1 MVPRPSCLPL
11 LTRASERIILHP
23 LLAQAEQGDVSG
35 RLSTKDRQTKPLLLI
50 RFSSQT
56 SLSPSDLC
64 TPAGQPGPKAF
75 LLGILFK

>member
-11 LTRASERIILHP
+11 LTRAKKRLILHHP
-23 LLAQAEQGDVSG
+23 WHRAEQGDVSG

-50 RFSSQT
+50 RFSPQT

-64 TPAGQPGPKAF
+64 TPAGQSRPKAF
-75 LLGILFK
+75 LLAILFK